1 MISKPSLIGR
11 EQPIV
16 RRNEMTLRSTQIS
29 PQTYARIGGIL
40 YLMIII
46 AGALGEIFIRGK
58 LIVSGNAIST
68 ASNLMASQSLWRIG
82 IAGDILMHVFDIPLM
97 LVLYLL
103 LKPVNKNLALFAILF
118 NLIQTAV
125 LVANKLNLLMP
136 LFLLGNAEYLS
147 AFEPNQLYT
156 LSYLFIGAHDYG
168 FGIGLIFFGFACLI
182 YGYLLF
188 RSGYFPRTLGV
199 LMAIAG
205 LSYLTNSFTLILAP
219 AYATKIL
226 PVLGLALIG
235 ELSLCLWLLVK
246 GVDLPNWE
254 KSTFASA

>member
-1 MISKPSLIGR
+1 
-11 EQPIV
+11 
-16 RRNEMTLRSTQIS
+16 MTSHTIEAS
-29 PQTYARIGGIL
+29 PQVYARIGGIL

-58 LIVSGNAIST
+58 LIVSGDAIST
-68 ASNLMASQSLWRIG
+68 ANNIMASQSLWRIG
-82 IAGDILMHVFDIPLM
+82 IAGDLLMHVCDIPLM
-97 LVLYLL
+97 LIFYVL
-103 LKPVNKNLALFAILF
+103 LKPVNKNLALLAVLF

-136 LFLLGNAEYLS
+136 LFLLGNADYLK
-147 AFEPNQLYT
+147 AFEPNQLFALT
-156 LSYLFIGAHDYG
+156 YLFIKVHDYG

-219 AYATKIL
+219 AYAGTIFPIL
-226 PVLGLALIG
+226 VLALIG
-235 ELSLCLWLLVK
+235 ELSLCLWLIVK
-246 GVDLPNWE
+246 GVDLPKWE
-254 KSTFASA
+254 KRVLESV

>member
-1 MISKPSLIGR
+1 
-11 EQPIV
+11 
-16 RRNEMTLRSTQIS
+16 MTSRTIETS
-29 PQTYARIGGIL
+29 PQVYARIGGIL

-58 LIVSGNAIST
+58 LIVSGDAIST
-68 ASNLMASQSLWRIG
+68 ANNIMLSHSLWRIG
-82 IAGDILMHVFDIPLM
+82 IAGDLLMHVCDLPLM
-97 LVLYLL
+97 LIFYILL
-103 LKPVNKNLALFAILF
+103 RPVNKNLALLAVLF
-118 NLIQTAV
+118 NLIQTAI

-136 LFLLGNAEYLS
+136 LFLLGNADYLK
-147 AFEPNQLYT
+147 AFESNQLYA
-156 LSYLFIGAHDYG
+156 LAYLFIKAHDYG

-219 AYATKIL
+219 VYAGTIFPIL
-226 PVLGLALIG
+226 VLALIG
-235 ELSLCLWLLVK
+235 ELSLCLWLIVK
-246 GVDLPNWE
+246 GVNVPKWE
-254 KSTFASA
+254 KRAAESG

>member
-1 MISKPSLIGR
+1 
-11 EQPIV
+11 
-16 RRNEMTLRSTQIS
+16 MTTRPAQTS
-29 PQTYARIGGIL
+29 PQVYARIGGIL
-40 YLMIII
+40 YLIIII

-58 LIVSGNAIST
+58 LIASGNAIST
-68 ASNLMASQSLWRIG
+68 ANNIMVSQSLWRIG
-82 IAGDILMHVFDIPLM
+82 IAGDLLMHVCDVPLM
-97 LVLYLL
+97 LVFYVLL
-103 LKPVNKNLALFAILF
+103 RPVNKNLALLAVLF

-136 LFLLGNAEYLS
+136 LFLLGNADYLK
-147 AFEPNQLYT
+147 AFESNQLYALT
-156 LSYLFIGAHDYG
+156 YLFIKAHDYG

-219 AYATKIL
+219 AYAGTIFPIL
-226 PVLGLALIG
+226 VLALIG
-235 ELSLCLWLLVK
+235 ELSLCLWLIVK
-246 GVDLPNWE
+246 GVDLPKWE
-254 KSTFASA
+254 KRVLESA